1 MRPASTQT
9 TASPST
15 CALPKR
21 YLARAGVAV
30 ATLNEEADHKIRVH
44 SIIWDT
50 DGEQIDLPSE
60 TTIEAD
66 DANRIAD
73 SLSDKFGWCVESF
86 KHEVVSAA

>member
-1 MRPASTQT
+1 M
-9 TASPST
+9 
-15 CALPKR
+15 KF
-21 YLARAGVAV
+21 
-30 ATLNEEADHKIRVH
+30 RVH

-66 DANRIAD
+66 DADRIAD